1 MFGESHITQGVHRV
15 NQIELS
21 LTIAYLLMTCYFLTN
36 WLIFSLRH
44 PTSTPEDKFLSFVMF
59 LTTTIFWPLMIFM
72 SCLEMFKNQK
82 IDINK
87 VIPMILT
94 IFIFSI
100 SYYLTYLYE
109 RGFCPDLLC
118 YYAS

>member
-36 WLIFSLRH
+36 WLVFSLRH
-44 PTSTPEDKFLSFVMF
+44 PSSAPEDKFLSFVMF

-72 SCLEMFKNQK
+72 SCLEMFNKKK

-87 VIPMILT
+87 IIPVILT
-94 IFIFSI
+94 IFVFSI
-100 SYYLTYLYE
+100 SYYLS
-109 RGFCPDLLC
+109 DL
-118 YYAS
+118 